1 VSAKNNSTEQDGAM
15 KPLARRKFISLA
27 ALSGAGLASLSAQ
40 DQLALRG
47 EGHATIGGAME
58 QHAAAD
64 GNRMTEET
72 RKERIRRAMLA
83 GPPSV
88 TSEATIAEMDRQ
100 GNMTVLRPGTN
111 DWVTNTSS
119 APLQRNCA
127 SAGRCHT
134 PRRISGGQSRHQC
147 QKLSRSQGQR
157 VKS

>member
-40 DQLALRG
+40 DQLARRG

-72 RKERIRRAMLA
+72 KKERIRRAMLA
-83 GPPSV
+83 GPASV
-88 TSEATIAEMDRQ
+88 TSEATIAQMD
-100 GNMTVLRPGTN
+100 
-111 DWVTNTSS
+111 
-119 APLQRNCA
+119 
-127 SAGRCHT
+127 
-134 PRRISGGQSRHQC
+134 PRET
-147 QKLSRSQGQR
+147 
-157 VKS
+157 